1 MSAMASQITGVSI
14 VYSTVC
20 SGADQRKKLSPASL
34 ACVSGIHRSPM
45 NSPHNGSVT
54 RIMFPFDDVI
64 MRGCVS
70 SWHTSHSKNTHKV
83 LTRYL
88 WIMTMFVHVWIPPD
102 HIIQQETLGLETAM
116 VSHLTTP
123 ISILCSAGTLI
134 ILTMILRSDGD
145 LWPMPL
151 INYVWKGASS

>member
-1 MSAMASQITGVSI
+1 MSVMASQITRVSI

-20 SGADQRKKLSPASL
+20 SGTDQRKNESPASL
-34 ACVSGIHRSPM
+34 AFVMGIPQSPV
-45 NSPHNGSVT
+45 NSPHKGSVT
-54 RIMFPFDDVI
+54 RKMFSFDDVI
-64 MRGCVS
+64 MHGCVS
-70 SWHTSHSKNTHKV
+70 SWHTSGSKNTHNKV

-102 HIIQQETLGLETAM
+102 HPTRELRIRNSNGLTLNQLQYRF
-116 VSHLTTP
+116 
-123 ISILCSAGTLI
+123 CCAGTLI
-134 ILTMILRSDGD
+134 ILTMILRSGGD